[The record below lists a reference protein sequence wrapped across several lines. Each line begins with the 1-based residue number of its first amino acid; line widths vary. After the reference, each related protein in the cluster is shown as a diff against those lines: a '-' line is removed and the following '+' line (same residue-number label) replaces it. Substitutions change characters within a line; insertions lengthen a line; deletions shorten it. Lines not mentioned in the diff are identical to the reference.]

1 MWTIIFSLWNI
12 AESLKSTNFAAGI
25 YMYDLHIHDVRFMYD
40 CVEMYDW
47 QEGHSEG
54 RGAKKGYIIN
64 LKL

>member
-12 AESLKSTNFAAGI
+12 VESLKSTNFAAAAFFCGL
-25 YMYDLHIHDVRFMYD
+25 DIHDVK
-40 CVEMYDW
+40 MYDW